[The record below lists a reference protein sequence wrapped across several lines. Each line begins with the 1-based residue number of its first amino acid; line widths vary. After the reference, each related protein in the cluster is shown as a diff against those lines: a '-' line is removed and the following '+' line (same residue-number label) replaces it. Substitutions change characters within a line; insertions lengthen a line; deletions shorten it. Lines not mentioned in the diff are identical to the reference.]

1 MKNILLLFLL
11 GVFFSCTRN
20 EIITEEGSAQTSSQR
35 EKSIID
41 KGVIYPSTN
50 SQILTR
56 TNYNDLEVDWVN
68 GTKVTLPNGE
78 EVDLP
83 WINGGD
89 LLPFMKERLSPS
101 NGWELIAHTMRPDT
115 ESNRS
120 YLIFHNYI
128 TGTLRVFCYMSTFV
142 NNNMVTIALNRY
154 HA

>member
-89 LLPFMKERLSPS
+89 LLPFMKENLV
-101 NGWELIAHTMRPDT
+101 LA
-115 ESNRS
+115 
-120 YLIFHNYI
+120 
-128 TGTLRVFCYMSTFV
+128 
-142 NNNMVTIALNRY
+142 MVGN
-154 HA
+154 